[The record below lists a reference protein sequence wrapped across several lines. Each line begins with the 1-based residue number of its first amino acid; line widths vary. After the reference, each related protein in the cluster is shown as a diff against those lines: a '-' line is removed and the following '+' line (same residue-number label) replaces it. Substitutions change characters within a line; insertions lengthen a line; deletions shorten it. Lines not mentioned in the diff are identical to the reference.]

1 MSLGDWELTITGAV
15 ARIDREDL
23 DKSGKNPKYLLSIVI
38 TPDEVPPVPDG
49 ASLPAELAVRVK
61 AIDLPR
67 YTRATIERGDRVR
80 ARARAS
86 GYRPSTLKLLAL
98 DKLT

>member
-38 TPDEVPPVPDG
+38 TPDEAPPVPDG

-67 YTRATIERGDRVR
+67 YTRETIERGDRVR
-80 ARARAS
+80 TRARAS